1 MKRLYEKLRGFVLDV
16 KAEMAKVSWPTREE
30 LKGST
35 VVVIIV
41 TVAFSLFTFGIDRAL
56 SFLVRMLYSYSSG
69 S

>member
-1 MKRLYEKLRGFVLDV
+1 MKRLYEKLRAFVLDV
-16 KAEMAKVSWPTREE
+16 KAEMAKVSWPSREE

-41 TVAFSLFTFGIDRAL
+41 MMTFALFTFGIDRAL
-56 SFLVRMLYSYSSG
+56 SFLVRLLYSYSG

>member
-1 MKRLYEKLRGFVLDV
+1 MKRLYEKLHGFVLDV
-16 KAEMAKVSWPTREE
+16 KVEMAKVSWPTRDE

-41 TVAFSLFTFGIDRAL
+41 TLAFAVFTFGIDRAL
-56 SFLVRMLYSYSSG
+56 SYLVRLLYSYSG

>member
-1 MKRLYEKLRGFVLDV
+1 MKRLYEKLHGFVLDV
-16 KAEMAKVSWPTREE
+16 KVEMAKVSWPTRDE

-41 TVAFSLFTFGIDRAL
+41 TLAFAVFTFGIDRAL
-56 SFLVRMLYSYSSG
+56 SFLVRLLYSYSG

>member
-1 MKRLYEKLRGFVLDV
+1 MKRLYEKLRTFVSDV
-16 KAEMAKVSWPTREE
+16 KVEMAKVSWPTREE

-41 TVAFSLFTFGIDRAL
+41 TLAFALFTFGIDRAL
-56 SFLVRMLYSYSSG
+56 SYLVRLLYSYSG

>member
-1 MKRLYEKLRGFVLDV
+1 MKKLYEMLRAFVLDV
-16 KAEMAKVSWPTREE
+16 KVEMAKVSWPTRDE

-41 TVAFSLFTFGIDRAL
+41 TLAFALFTFGIDRAL
-56 SFLVRMLYSYSSG
+56 SFLVRLLYSYSG

>member
-1 MKRLYEKLRGFVLDV
+1 MKRLFEKLRTFALDV

-30 LKGST
+30 LKAST

-41 TVAFSLFTFGIDRAL
+41 TLAFSIFTFGIDRAL
-56 SFLVRMLYSYSSG
+56 SFLVRLLYSYTG

>member
-1 MKRLYEKLRGFVLDV
+1 MKKIYEKLRAFVLDV
-16 KAEMAKVSWPTREE
+16 KVEMAKVSWPNRDE

-41 TVAFSLFTFGIDRAL
+41 TLAFALFTFGIDRAL
-56 SFLVRMLYSYSSG
+56 SFLVRLMYSYSG